1 MKRHIPNVITC
12 LNLLSG
18 SIAVYLAASNQFVI
32 AFMFILLGAFFDFWD
47 GLVARKL
54 GVSSKLGIEMDS
66 LADDITFGL
75 APSMMLMC
83 YLKPII
89 GWWALIALLMAAFSA
104 LRLGKF
110 NIDERQTSS
119 FLGLATPANA
129 IFWGSITCL
138 PYQAVCQPWMPWC
151 LLAISL
157 LSCWLLVCE
166 IPFCSLKFKSCAWKD
181 NYDKYV
187 FLMGTLMI
195 IIGCSIKAFIAS
207 NIHILTYA
215 GALII
220 LWYVLVNVTLSIIG
234 AKK

>member
-1 MKRHIPNVITC
+1 MKRHIPNIITC

-18 SIAVYLAASNQFVI
+18 SIAVFLATGDQFEI
-32 AFMFILLGAFFDFWD
+32 AFLFILLGAFFDFWD

-66 LADDITFGL
+66 LADNITFGL

-83 YLKPII
+83 YLLPLLG
-89 GWWALIALLMAAFSA
+89 GWSFIALIMAAFSA

-110 NIDERQTSS
+110 NIDERQKTS

-138 PYQAVCQPWMPWC
+138 PYQALCQPWGPWC
-151 LLAISL
+151 LLALSL

-166 IPFCSLKFKSCAWKD
+166 IPFCSLKFKSFAWKD
-181 NYDKYV
+181 NYDKYI
-187 FLMGTLMI
+187 FLIGTLAI
-195 IIGCSIKAFIAS
+195 VVVCSVKA
-207 NIHILTYA
+207 ILLSDTDILVYA

-220 LWYVLVNVTLSIIG
+220 LWYVLVNITLSIIRWV
-234 AKK
+234 K

>member
-18 SIAVYLAASNQFVI
+18 SIAVYLATSNQFVI

-138 PYQAVCQPWMPWC
+138 PYQAVCQPWGPWC

-166 IPFCSLKFKSCAWKD
+166 IPFCSLKFKSFAWKD

-187 FLMGTLMI
+187 FLMGTLII

>member
-18 SIAVYLAASNQFVI
+18 SIAVYLATNNQFVI

-138 PYQAVCQPWMPWC
+138 PYQAVCQPWGPWC

-166 IPFCSLKFKSCAWKD
+166 IPFCSLKFKSFAWKD

-187 FLMGTLMI
+187 FLMGTLII

-207 NIHILTYA
+207 NIYILTYA
-215 GALII
+215 VAFII

>member
-18 SIAVYLAASNQFVI
+18 SIAVYLATSNQFVI

-110 NIDERQTSS
+110 NIDEPQTSS

-138 PYQAVCQPWMPWC
+138 PYQAVCQPWGPWC
-151 LLAISL
+151 LLALSL
-157 LSCWLLVCE
+157 FSCFLFVCD
-166 IPFCSLKFKSCAWKD
+166 IRFCSL
-181 NYDKYV
+181 
-187 FLMGTLMI
+187 
-195 IIGCSIKAFIAS
+195 
-207 NIHILTYA
+207 
-215 GALII
+215 
-220 LWYVLVNVTLSIIG
+220 
-234 AKK
+234 

>member
-18 SIAVYLAASNQFVI
+18 SIAVYLATNNQFVI

-138 PYQAVCQPWMPWC
+138 PYQAVCQPWGPWC

-166 IPFCSLKFKSCAWKD
+166 IPFCSLKFKSFAWKD

-187 FLMGTLMI
+187 FLMGTLII

-207 NIHILTYA
+207 NIHILTSA

>member
-166 IPFCSLKFKSCAWKD
+166 IPFCSLKFKSFGWRD

>member
-1 MKRHIPNVITC
+1 
-12 LNLLSG
+12 
-18 SIAVYLAASNQFVI
+18 
-32 AFMFILLGAFFDFWD
+32 
-47 GLVARKL
+47 
-54 GVSSKLGIEMDS
+54 
-66 LADDITFGL
+66 
-75 APSMMLMC
+75 MMLMC

-151 LLAISL
+151 LLVISL

-166 IPFCSLKFKSCAWKD
+166 IPFCSLKFKSFAWKD

>member
-18 SIAVYLAASNQFVI
+18 SIAVYLATSNQFVI

-138 PYQAVCQPWMPWC
+138 PYQAVCQPWGPWC

-166 IPFCSLKFKSCAWKD
+166 IPFCSLKFKSFAWKD

-187 FLMGTLMI
+187 FLMGTLII

-215 GALII
+215 GTLII

>member
-1 MKRHIPNVITC
+1 
-12 LNLLSG
+12 
-18 SIAVYLAASNQFVI
+18 
-32 AFMFILLGAFFDFWD
+32 
-47 GLVARKL
+47 
-54 GVSSKLGIEMDS
+54 
-66 LADDITFGL
+66 
-75 APSMMLMC
+75 
-83 YLKPII
+83 
-89 GWWALIALLMAAFSA
+89 
-104 LRLGKF
+104 
-110 NIDERQTSS
+110 
-119 FLGLATPANA
+119 
-129 IFWGSITCL
+129 
-138 PYQAVCQPWMPWC
+138 MPWC

-166 IPFCSLKFKSCAWKD
+166 IPFCSLKFKSFGWRD